1 MGVGS
6 LRAQL
11 VQIGPPDPNF
21 CEKIEKQLKP
31 NLELTSPLI
40 VRGLIVD
47 QTGAPFKFSRVE
59 LRQYVSAKQQR
70 SIKAVSTDANGRFE
84 LGEVAAGRCRLLASP
99 NRTFQQPTN
108 VVCNEKS
115 TCDVQLIL
123 KVNSTDL
130 PESVSP
136 IR

>member
-1 MGVGS
+1 MKAILLFLLVMGVGS

-47 QTGAPFKFSRVE
+47 QTGALSNFP
-59 LRQYVSAKQQR
+59 
-70 SIKAVSTDANGRFE
+70 
-84 LGEVAAGRCRLLASP
+84 AS
-99 NRTFQQPTN
+99 N
-108 VVCNEKS
+108 
-115 TCDVQLIL
+115 
-123 KVNSTDL
+123 
-130 PESVSP
+130 
-136 IR
+136 